1 LGQPNILAT
10 LPKTSIPP
18 DVHKVRPNRN
28 PTVQVPITTAH
39 NLDLKWVKWS
49 TMAEVMVSIKPNI
62 ESIPNNLKSWRLKV
76 SLFATLSSKKK
87 RRNGHHPSK

>member
-1 LGQPNILAT
+1 MGDVEQLNNLVP

-18 DVHKVRPNRN
+18 EVHKVKPNRN

-49 TMAEVMVSIKPNI
+49 TMAEVMVSIKPSI
-62 ESIPNNLKSWRLKV
+62 ESIPNIRSIEKNRKEIKGGEMGAL
-76 SLFATLSSKKK
+76 AM
-87 RRNGHHPSK
+87 PSG